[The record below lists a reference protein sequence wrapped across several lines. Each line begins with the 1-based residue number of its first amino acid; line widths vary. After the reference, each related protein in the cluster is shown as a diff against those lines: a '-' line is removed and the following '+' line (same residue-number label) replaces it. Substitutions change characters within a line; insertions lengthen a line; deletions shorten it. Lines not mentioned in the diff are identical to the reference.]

1 MVTDLRGVTGR
12 DIMDHLI
19 AGERNPKVL
28 AGVTCIRLD
37 ATVTFAHSDK
47 ELAEANFKGYGLLTE
62 LSDVSAA
69 QEAQS
74 SRGRSQGCPEDPDR
88 QAAAALS
95 PT

>member
-1 MVTDLRGVTGR
+1 MHLLECGLLADSFIPPADIKASR
-12 DIMDHLI
+12 DVVRYRTKVAQPRVSEI
-19 AGERNPKVL
+19 ARLGNVL
-28 AGVTCIRLD
+28 QD
-37 ATVTFAHSDK
+37 A
-47 ELAEANFKGYGLLTE
+47 LLTE
-62 LSDVSAA
+62 LADVSAA

>member
-1 MVTDLRGVTGR
+1 MRPDPLSEAASRRHELTRAKAIQALRELDR
-12 DIMDHLI
+12 
-19 AGERNPKVL
+19 AGTP
-28 AGVTCIRLD
+28 
-37 ATVTFAHSDK
+37 VTFAGV
-47 ELAEANFKGYGLLTE
+47 AQAALLTE
-62 LSDVSAA
+62 LADVSAA